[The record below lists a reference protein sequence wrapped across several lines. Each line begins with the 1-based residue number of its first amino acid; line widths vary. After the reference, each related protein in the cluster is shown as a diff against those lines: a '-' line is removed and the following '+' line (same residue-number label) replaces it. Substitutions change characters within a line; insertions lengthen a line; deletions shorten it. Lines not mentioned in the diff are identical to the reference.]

1 MGYWDPDYYFED
13 CKSEADEII
22 EEAKDKIIDL
32 IYEKAKEEINCIN
45 EAKKLAEK
53 NYSDAKLKIGE
64 LTQQNIIKDKEIE
77 KLKTQIESGDKKSLT
92 NLPIAIGDKVW
103 VVVYDHDDE
112 ITCPVCGGTRSIE
125 RLIEGV
131 KYKADCPK
139 CSYSVPKDSRM
150 SDKCCYNFYKVKECK
165 VTELVV
171 NLTKNSR
178 TISYWAVDAGWNGS
192 TRKYDEDKVFK
203 FKEDAE
209 DCAEKLHRIS
219 RAKAYEAVGR
229 EVPDILKPYLEVK
242 EHDSSETCLPYAGV

>member
-1 MGYWDPDYYFED
+1 MDYDYYYGES
-13 CKSEADEII
+13 KSEADEII
-22 EEAKDKIIDL
+22 EEAKDKIAEI
-32 IYEKAKEEINCIN
+32 IYQKAKEEIMYVQDAYEIQ
-45 EAKKLAEK
+45 KK
-53 NYSDAKLKIGE
+53 NYSDAMNRVGE
-64 LTQQNIIKDKEIE
+64 LTQQNILKDKEIE
-77 KLKTQIESGDKKSLT
+77 KLKAQIESGDKKSLT

-112 ITCPVCGGTRSIE
+112 ITCPVCSGTRSIE

-150 SDKCCYNFYKVKECK
+150 SDKCSYNFYKVKECK
-165 VTELVV
+165 IKELVV

-178 TISYWAVDAGWNGS
+178 TIAYWAVDAGWNGS
-192 TRKYDEDKVFK
+192 THKYDEDKVFK

-209 DCAEKLHRIS
+209 DCAERLHRIS

-229 EVPDILKPYLEVK
+229 EVPDILKPYLEIK
-242 EHDSSETCLPYAGV
+242 EHSSSETCLPYAGD

>member
-1 MGYWDPDYYFED
+1 MDYDYYYED
-13 CKSEADEII
+13 SKSEADEII
-22 EEAKDKIIDL
+22 EEAKDKIAEI
-32 IYEKAKEEINCIN
+32 IYQKAKEEITYIQDAY
-45 EAKKLAEK
+45 EIQKK
-53 NYSDAKLKIGE
+53 NYNDAMNKVGE

-77 KLKTQIESGDKKSLT
+77 KLKSKLESGDSKSLT

-103 VVVYDHDDE
+103 VVVYANDDE

-150 SDKCCYNFYKVKECK
+150 SDKYSYYFYKIKECK
-165 VTELVV
+165 IDSLTIH
-171 NLTKNSR
+171 LTKNSR
-178 TISYWAVDAGWNGS
+178 TILYYATDIGWNGTTS
-192 TRKYDEDKVFK
+192 KYEENRVFK

-219 RAKAYEAVGR
+219 RAKAYQAVGR
-229 EVPDILKPYLEVK
+229 EVPDILKPYLEIK
-242 EHDSSETCLPYAGV
+242 EHSSLETCLPYAGD

>member
-1 MGYWDPDYYFED
+1 MDYDYYYED
-13 CKSEADEII
+13 SKSEADEII
-22 EEAKDKIIDL
+22 EDAVDKLSKL
-32 IYEKAKEEINCIN
+32 IYDKAKEEITYIQDAY
-45 EAKKLAEK
+45 EISKK
-53 NYSDAKLKIGE
+53 NYKEAMDKIGE
-64 LTQQNIIKDKEIE
+64 LTKTNIAKDKEIE
-77 KLKTQIESGDKKSLT
+77 KLKAQINSGDKKSLT
-92 NLPIAIGDKVW
+92 ELPIAIGDKVW
-103 VVVYDHDDE
+103 IVVYDHDDE

-165 VTELVV
+165 VTELVI

-178 TISYWAVDAGWNGS
+178 IISYWAVDAGWNGS
-192 TRKYDEDKVFK
+192 THKYDEDKVFK

-229 EVPDILKPYLEVK
+229 ELPDILKPYLEIK
-242 EHDSSETCLPYAGV
+242 EHGSSETCLPYAGD